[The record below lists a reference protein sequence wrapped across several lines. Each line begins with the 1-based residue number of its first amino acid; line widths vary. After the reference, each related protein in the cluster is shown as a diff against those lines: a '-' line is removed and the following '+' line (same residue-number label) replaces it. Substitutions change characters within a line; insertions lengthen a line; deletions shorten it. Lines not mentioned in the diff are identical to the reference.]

1 MPASDQGLD
10 KKRYSVIPRTLI
22 FIFNSDD
29 EVLLLKGAENKKI
42 WAGKY
47 NGLGGHIEAG
57 EDVLTSAKRELAEE
71 AGITAIDL
79 YCCGVVMCDVE
90 DRHGIAII
98 LFRGEYD
105 GEPLVTSE
113 EGHLHWIGLTALHQY
128 PVVDDLPSLL
138 PKVWQW
144 QPGDPFLSGLNYYDE
159 RGTLVTKLS

>member
-1 MPASDQGLD
+1 MPTSDQGLD

-22 FIFNSDD
+22 FVFRDN

-57 EDVLTSAKRELAEE
+57 EDVLTSAKRELVEE
-71 AGITAIDL
+71 AGITNIDL
-79 YCCGVVMCDVE
+79 RCCGVVMCDIE
-90 DRHGIAII
+90 SQHGIAVF

-105 GEPLVTSE
+105 GQKLITSQ
-113 EGHLHWIGLTALHQY
+113 EGNLHWVKMASLGKL
-128 PVVDDLPSLL
+128 PMVEDLPVLL

-144 QPGDPFLSGLNYYDE
+144 QPGDPFLSGLNYYDQE
-159 RGTLVTKLS
+159 GNLVTSLP